1 MGKCLQFAFL
11 FINLVVFI
19 SGVCL
24 TAVSIWLVVD
34 STSIIDLV
42 NQIPGD
48 NDEIPDA
55 FLKIISLVKSVLYF
69 SLVLGILMLLVG
81 FLGCF
86 GSAKKNSCMLYL
98 FAAIVIMLIL
108 TEVAVIIMSFVYY
121 KRVNSFLFA
130 RIDAYNTTST
140 DEYDI
145 YNKEFVDQMQTVI
158 KCCGWA
164 SFENYKAN
172 SNGTLPAS
180 CCKEIGCTTPQYDD
194 GCKENVKMGM
204 AIIAGVVIGCVFCQ
218 FFSIISAC
226 IITKKDKTL
235 Y

>member
-11 FINLVVFI
+11 FINLVVFV
-19 SGVCL
+19 SGACL

-145 YNKEFVDQMQTVI
+145 YNKEFVDQMQSVI

-164 SFENYKAN
+164 SFEITKQIQMEHYQ
-172 SNGTLPAS
+172 LPA
-180 CCKEIGCTTPQYDD
+180 
-194 GCKENVKMGM
+194 VK
-204 AIIAGVVIGCVFCQ
+204 
-218 FFSIISAC
+218 
-226 IITKKDKTL
+226 K
-235 Y
+235 